1 MEAAGEWAQAVSLPR
16 PPLLEA
22 LRDDSCVR
30 AALADGDGGSR
41 SSRSSVAN
49 PVRGHASQA
58 TDEVA
63 AAHVC
68 GVDVQL
74 TRPRSEPPIVQQAI
88 EITGSAEPAICHRCQ
103 EGTGAGQASGSLISY
118 QKIALRPRAITL

>member
-1 MEAAGEWAQAVSLPR
+1 MK
-16 PPLLEA
+16 
-22 LRDDSCVR
+22 

-49 PVRGHASQA
+49 PVGANTRITAGMLAGIG
-58 TDEVA
+58 EGA

-74 TRPRSEPPIVQQAI
+74 TRPRSEPPIVRQAI
-88 EITGSAEPAICHRCQ
+88 EITGATEPPLFVTDVRKALAQ
-103 EGTGAGQASGSLISY
+103 GTRRES
-118 QKIALRPRAITL
+118 